1 MSLGTGLGKLKN
13 RIFRIG
19 HIGDFN
25 DLMLMGTLSG
35 VEMGLKIANFPI
47 NREALKAQWMRSV
60 TARYL
65 LITPIKITG
74 DAHGFCHAVNTS
86 AAISLLGF
94 AAIIF
99 LLLFLIARWK
109 WHVFFALLIPIL
121 LFGIL
126 PGIQQNNFIDAFE
139 NGFGNT
145 LGSIGVVIVLGSIIA
160 EALKHT
166 GAIQVITRSMVN
178 LVGSQRMPL
187 ALTLTGFII
196 GVAIFSDV
204 AYVILNPLV
213 HSAAK
218 TMGVSIAVM
227 STGLVGALQLTH
239 AIVPPTPGPLAA
251 AALVGADIGKTIIY
265 GSIACLFGS
274 LACWAW
280 GVLLAGPRVSTPPSD
295 EFEGITVDDLDQDGP
310 QELPSTLSSYLPIVV
325 PILLI
330 GAQSVVTLAFPDGHI
345 LRTVFLYLGWP
356 VMALSFGV
364 WLAFRN
370 IKCPKDRENAKDAW
384 VNALKTSAMI
394 LVVTG
399 LGGSLSAILR
409 GTPAVDF
416 IAAFFSEYGLPA
428 ILLPFVI
435 GIIGN
440 MITGSTT
447 VGVITAASLVSPCSA
462 ISPFTGS
469 GHAGRSKWFRHHQIR
484 EQQLFL
490 VCTSLSKLSVADAV
504 FSYGGATWWGCRLL
518 CHGV

>member
-1 MSLGTGLGKLKN
+1 MDPAT
-13 RIFRIG
+13 
-19 HIGDFN
+19 
-25 DLMLMGTLSG
+25 
-35 VEMGLKIANFPI
+35 
-47 NREALKAQWMRSV
+47 
-60 TARYL
+60 
-65 LITPIKITG
+65 
-74 DAHGFCHAVNTS
+74 AVNTS
-86 AAISLLGF
+86 AAISLIGF
-94 AAIIF
+94 TAVIF
-99 LLLFLIARWK
+99 LLLFLIAKWK

-121 LFGIL
+121 LFGVL

-166 GAIQVITRSMVN
+166 GAIQVITRSMVS

-218 TMGVSIAVM
+218 TMGVGIAVM

-251 AALVGADIGKTIIY
+251 AALVGADIGKTIIF

-280 GVLLAGPRVSTPPSD
+280 GTMFAGPRIATQPSD
-295 EFEGITVDDLDQDGP
+295 EFEGITIDDLDEDGP
-310 QELPSTLSSYLPIVV
+310 SELPSTLSSYMPIVI
-325 PILLI
+325 PIVLI
-330 GAQSVVTLAFPDGHI
+330 GTQSVVALALPEGHL
-345 LRTVFLYLGWP
+345 LRTIFLYLGWP
-356 VMALSFGV
+356 VMALSVGV
-364 WLAFRN
+364 WLAYRN
-370 IKCPKDRENAKDAW
+370 IRSKDDKEKARDAW
-384 VNALKTSAMI
+384 VEAALKTSAMI

-416 IAAFFSEYGLPA
+416 IAMFFSDYGLPA

-447 VGVITAASLVSPCSA
+447 VGVITAASLVAPMLGSLSLSPEAAMLAGAS
-462 ISPFTGS
+462 GS
-469 GHAGRSKWFRHHQIR
+469 VIIKYVNSSYFW
-484 EQQLFL
+484 
-490 VCTSLSKLSVADAV
+490 VCTSLSKLSVPDAV
-504 FSYGGATWWGCRLL
+504 FSYGGATLVGGLVSFATVCVMWITGLI
-518 CHGV
+518 

>member
-1 MSLGTGLGKLKN
+1 MDPST
-13 RIFRIG
+13 
-19 HIGDFN
+19 
-25 DLMLMGTLSG
+25 
-35 VEMGLKIANFPI
+35 
-47 NREALKAQWMRSV
+47 
-60 TARYL
+60 
-65 LITPIKITG
+65 
-74 DAHGFCHAVNTS
+74 AVNTS
-86 AAISLLGF
+86 AAISLAGF
-94 AAIIF
+94 AVVIF
-99 LLLFLIARWK
+99 LLLFLIAKWK
-109 WHVFFALLIPIL
+109 WHVFFALLIPIM

-126 PGIQQNNFIDAFE
+126 PGVQQNNFIDAFE
-139 NGFGNT
+139 SGFGNT

-166 GAIQVITRSMVN
+166 GAIQVITKSMVN

-251 AALVGADIGKTIIY
+251 AALLGADIGKTIIF
-265 GSIACLFGS
+265 GGIACFFGS

-280 GVLLAGPRVSTPPSD
+280 GVYVAGPRIKTMASD
-295 EFEGITVDDLDQDGP
+295 EFDGSNFDEIPPDQ
-310 QELPSTLSSYLPIVV
+310 LPSTLSSYTPIVI
-325 PILLI
+325 PIMLI
-330 GAQSVVTLAFPDGHI
+330 AAQSVVALVFEEGHF
-345 LRTVFLYLGWP
+345 LRTLFLYLGWP
-356 VMALSFGV
+356 VVALSVGV
-364 WLAFRN
+364 WLAYRN
-370 IKCPKDRENAKDAW
+370 IKSADAKERAKDEW
-384 VNALKTSAMI
+384 VESALKTSAMI

-416 IAAFFSEYGLPA
+416 IAAMFTDYGLPT

-440 MITGSTT
+440 LITGSTT
-447 VGVITAASLVSPCSA
+447 VGVITAASLVAPMLGSLSLSPEAAMLAGAS
-462 ISPFTGS
+462 GS
-469 GHAGRSKWFRHHQIR
+469 VIIKYVNSSYFW
-484 EQQLFL
+484 
-490 VCTSLSKLSVADAV
+490 VCTSLSRLSVPDAV
-504 FSYGGATWWGCRLL
+504 FSYGGATLVGGLVSFMTVCVMWSAGFI
-518 CHGV
+518 

>member
-1 MSLGTGLGKLKN
+1 MDPAT
-13 RIFRIG
+13 
-19 HIGDFN
+19 
-25 DLMLMGTLSG
+25 
-35 VEMGLKIANFPI
+35 
-47 NREALKAQWMRSV
+47 
-60 TARYL
+60 
-65 LITPIKITG
+65 
-74 DAHGFCHAVNTS
+74 AVNTS
-86 AAISLLGF
+86 AAVSLIGF
-94 AAIIF
+94 TAVIF
-99 LLLFLIARWK
+99 LLLFLIAKWK

-139 NGFGNT
+139 RGFGNT

-218 TMGVSIAVM
+218 TMGVGIAVM

-251 AALVGADIGKTIIY
+251 AALVGADIGKTIIF

-274 LACWAW
+274 MACWAW
-280 GVLLAGPRVSTPPSD
+280 GTMFAGPRIATEASD
-295 EFEGITVDDLDQDGP
+295 EFEGITIDDLDGEGP
-310 QELPSTLSSYLPIVV
+310 SELPSTLSSYMPIVI
-325 PILLI
+325 PIMLI
-330 GAQSVVTLAFPDGHI
+330 GAQSVVALTFPEGHV
-345 LRTVFLYLGWP
+345 LRTIFLYLGWP
-356 VMALSFGV
+356 VMALSVGV
-364 WLAFRN
+364 WLAYRN
-370 IKCPKDRENAKDAW
+370 IRSKDDREKARDAW
-384 VNALKTSAMI
+384 VEAALKTSAMI

-416 IAAFFSEYGLPA
+416 IAAFFSDYGLPA

-447 VGVITAASLVSPCSA
+447 VGVITAASLVAPMLGSLSLSPEAAMLAGAS
-462 ISPFTGS
+462 GS
-469 GHAGRSKWFRHHQIR
+469 VIIKYVNSSYFW
-484 EQQLFL
+484 
-490 VCTSLSKLSVADAV
+490 VCTSLSRLSVPDAV
-504 FSYGGATWWGCRLL
+504 FSYGGATLVGGLVSFLSVCVMWGSGLI
-518 CHGV
+518 

>member
-1 MSLGTGLGKLKN
+1 MDPAT
-13 RIFRIG
+13 
-19 HIGDFN
+19 
-25 DLMLMGTLSG
+25 
-35 VEMGLKIANFPI
+35 
-47 NREALKAQWMRSV
+47 
-60 TARYL
+60 
-65 LITPIKITG
+65 
-74 DAHGFCHAVNTS
+74 AVNTS
-86 AAISLLGF
+86 AAVSLLGF
-94 AAIIF
+94 TAVIF
-99 LLLFLIARWK
+99 LLLFLIAKWK

-121 LFGIL
+121 LFGVL

-178 LVGSQRMPL
+178 LVGSNRMPL

-196 GVAIFSDV
+196 GIAIFSDV

-251 AALVGADIGKTIIY
+251 AALVGADIGKTIIF
-265 GSIACLFGS
+265 GGIACLFGS

-280 GVLLAGPRVSTPPSD
+280 GVYFAGPRISTPPSD
-295 EFEGITVDDLDQDGP
+295 EFEGITIDDLDEDAG
-310 QELPSTLSSYLPIVV
+310 ELPSTLSSYMPIVI
-325 PILLI
+325 PIILI
-330 GAQSVVTLAFPDGHI
+330 GTQSVVALTFPEGHI
-345 LRTVFLYLGWP
+345 LRTIFLYLGWP
-356 VMALSFGV
+356 VMALSVGV
-364 WLAFRN
+364 WLAYRN
-370 IKCPKDRENAKDAW
+370 IKSKDDRERARDAW
-384 VNALKTSAMI
+384 VESALKTSAMI

-416 IAAFFSEYGLPA
+416 IATFFSDYGLPA

-447 VGVITAASLVSPCSA
+447 VGVITAASLVAPMLGSLSLSPEAAMLAGAS
-462 ISPFTGS
+462 GS
-469 GHAGRSKWFRHHQIR
+469 VIIKYVNSSYFW
-484 EQQLFL
+484 
-490 VCTSLSKLSVADAV
+490 VCTSLSKLSVPDAV
-504 FSYGGATWWGCRLL
+504 FGYGGATLVGGLVSFLTVCIMWGIGLI
-518 CHGV
+518 

>member
-1 MSLGTGLGKLKN
+1 MDPST
-13 RIFRIG
+13 
-19 HIGDFN
+19 
-25 DLMLMGTLSG
+25 
-35 VEMGLKIANFPI
+35 
-47 NREALKAQWMRSV
+47 
-60 TARYL
+60 
-65 LITPIKITG
+65 
-74 DAHGFCHAVNTS
+74 AVNTS
-86 AAISLLGF
+86 AAISLAGF
-94 AAIIF
+94 AVVIF
-99 LLLFLIARWK
+99 LLLFLIAKWK
-109 WHVFFALLIPIL
+109 WHVFFALLIPII

-126 PGIQQNNFIDAFE
+126 PGVQQNNFIDAFE

-166 GAIQVITRSMVN
+166 GAIQVITKSMVD
-178 LVGSQRMPL
+178 LVGSKRMPL

-218 TMGVSIAVM
+218 SMGVGIAVM

-251 AALVGADIGKTIIY
+251 AALVGADIGKTIIF
-265 GSIACLFGS
+265 GGIACFFGS

-280 GVLLAGPRVSTPPSD
+280 GVYVAGPRIKTMASD
-295 EFEGITVDDLDQDGP
+295 EFDGSDFSKAP
-310 QELPSTLSSYLPIVV
+310 EQLPSTLSSYTPIVI
-325 PILLI
+325 PIVLI
-330 GAQSVVTLAFPDGHI
+330 ATQSIVTLVFEDGHI
-345 LRTVFLYLGWP
+345 LRTLFLYLGWP
-356 VMALSFGV
+356 VVALSVGV
-364 WLAFRN
+364 WLAYRN
-370 IKCPKDRENAKDAW
+370 IKSEDDKARAKDEW
-384 VNALKTSAMI
+384 VESALKTSAMI

-416 IAAFFSEYGLPA
+416 IAAMFTDYGLPT

-447 VGVITAASLVSPCSA
+447 VGVITAASLVAPMLGSLSLSPEAAMLAGAS
-462 ISPFTGS
+462 GS
-469 GHAGRSKWFRHHQIR
+469 VIIKYVNSSYFW
-484 EQQLFL
+484 
-490 VCTSLSKLSVADAV
+490 VCTSLSRLSVQDAV
-504 FSYGGATWWGCRLL
+504 FSYGGATLVGGLASFMVVCIMWSIGLI
-518 CHGV
+518 

>member
-1 MSLGTGLGKLKN
+1 MDSAT
-13 RIFRIG
+13 
-19 HIGDFN
+19 
-25 DLMLMGTLSG
+25 
-35 VEMGLKIANFPI
+35 
-47 NREALKAQWMRSV
+47 
-60 TARYL
+60 
-65 LITPIKITG
+65 
-74 DAHGFCHAVNTS
+74 AVNTS
-86 AAISLLGF
+86 AAISLTGF
-94 AAIIF
+94 AVVIF
-99 LLLFLIARWK
+99 LLLFLIAKWK
-109 WHVFFALLIPIL
+109 WHVFFALLIPIM

-126 PGIQQNNFIDAFE
+126 PGVRQNNFIDAFE
-139 NGFGNT
+139 SGFGNT

-166 GAIQVITRSMVN
+166 GAIQVITKSMVN
-178 LVGSQRMPL
+178 LVGSKRMPL

-218 TMGVSIAVM
+218 TMGVGIAVM

-251 AALVGADIGKTIIY
+251 AAIVGADIGQTIIF
-265 GSIACLFGS
+265 GGIACLFGS

-280 GVLLAGPRVSTPPSD
+280 GVYFAGPRIKTMASD
-295 EFEGITVDDLDQDGP
+295 DFEGVSIEDLDEEGP
-310 QELPSTLSSYLPIVV
+310 TELPGTLSSYTPIVI

-330 GAQSVVTLAFPDGHI
+330 GAQSVVSLLFPEGHI
-345 LRTVFLYLGWP
+345 LRTIFLYLGWP
-356 VMALSFGV
+356 VVALSIGV
-364 WLAFRN
+364 WLAYRN
-370 IKCPKDRENAKDAW
+370 IRSDDDRTKAKDAW
-384 VNALKTSAMI
+384 VESALKTSAMI

-416 IAAFFSEYGLPA
+416 IAAMFTDYGLPT

-447 VGVITAASLVSPCSA
+447 VGVITAASLVAPMLGGLSLSPEAAMLAGAS
-462 ISPFTGS
+462 GS
-469 GHAGRSKWFRHHQIR
+469 VIIKYVNSSYFW
-484 EQQLFL
+484 
-490 VCTSLSKLSVADAV
+490 VCTSLSRLSVPDAV
-504 FSYGGATWWGCRLL
+504 FSYGGATLVGGIVSFLTVCLMWALGL
-518 CHGV
+518 V